1 MTSPTTTLQVF
12 KCVMRLISD
21 MQFRNVVLQLL
32 AKLYSAQTNPDYM
45 NICRCWIFL
54 DDSAACAN
62 LIGKLI
68 KNDELAMA
76 YQVAFDLYDS
86 ATQQYLTN
94 IKSSLAS
101 LKELL
106 PFLPGL
112 PATPP
117 CSFEMIFTSLT
128 TKSRNRMRKNTGL
141 NTSVSDRTPSTAPH
155 RPATHTAY
163 CTDPTLLN
171 VNT

>member
-1 MTSPTTTLQVF
+1 
-12 KCVMRLISD
+12 MRLISD

-101 LKELL
+101 LKDTHCFF
-106 PFLPGL
+106 PPSLPGL
-112 PATPP
+112 SATPP

-141 NTSVSDRTPSTAPH
+141 NTSVSDRTQSTAPTDLPH
-155 RPATHTAY
+155 TPATQTCHTHMAY
-163 CTDPTLLN
+163 
-171 VNT
+171 